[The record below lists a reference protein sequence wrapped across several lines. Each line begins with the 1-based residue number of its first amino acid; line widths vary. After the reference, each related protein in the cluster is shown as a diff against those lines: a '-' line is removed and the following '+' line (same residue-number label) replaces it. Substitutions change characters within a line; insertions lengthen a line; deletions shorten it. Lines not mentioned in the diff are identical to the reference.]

1 MWSPPINHPLRRVFA
16 GVTENTF
23 FASLGVVD
31 PPLVDYLSDLLVR
44 FLHFD
49 AVYRLKDIG
58 GRPLTELAEMLLK
71 AEEVPPEGR
80 TRAEILRHIGDFT
93 LFWTGL
99 FPEEVHRL
107 QTGFARDAF
116 VSYTQQG
123 KLSYL
128 AAARIFD
135 PSGTDQQHLVL
146 VRLSSQFELCAIG
159 LTQVRQE
166 LIRAGKLN

>member
-1 MWSPPINHPLRRVFA
+1 MWSPPINHPLRKMFA

-23 FASLGVVD
+23 FVSLGVAD
-31 PPLVDYLSDLLVR
+31 PQVVDYLSDLLVR

-80 TRAEILRHIGDFT
+80 TKAEILRHVGDFT

-99 FPEEVHRL
+99 FPNEVQRL
-107 QTGFARDAF
+107 QTGFAKDAF

-135 PSGTDQQHLVL
+135 PSGTDEHHTVL
-146 VRLSSQFELCAIG
+146 LKLSTQFELCAVG
-159 LTQVRQE
+159 LTNVRQE
-166 LIRAGKLN
+166 LIRAGSSN

>member
-1 MWSPPINHPLRRVFA
+1 MWSPPINHPLRKMFA

-23 FASLGVVD
+23 FVSLGVAD
-31 PPLVDYLSDLLVR
+31 PQVVDYLSDLLVR

-49 AVYRLKDIG
+49 SVYRLKDIG

-80 TRAEILRHIGDFT
+80 TKAEILRHVGDFT

-99 FPEEVHRL
+99 FPNEVQRL
-107 QTGFARDAF
+107 QTGFAKDAF

-135 PSGTDQQHLVL
+135 PSGTDAHHTVL
-146 VRLSSQFELCAIG
+146 LKLSAQFELCAIG
-159 LTQVRQE
+159 LTNVRQE
-166 LIRAGKLN
+166 LIRAGSLN